1 MQALPPSRPPWEGV
15 QIRGPM
21 HRMQA
26 VARYLGI
33 GRSTAYEMI
42 QRGELPRPIPLSPGV
57 SVIPESWLEAVV
69 AARATAQHTR
79 A

>member
-1 MQALPPSRPPWEGV
+1 MLQTAQARPPWEGV

-21 HRMQA
+21 HRMHA

-42 QRGELPRPIPLSPGV
+42 QRGELPRPIALTPGV

-69 AARATAQHTR
+69 AARATAVKEPG
-79 A
+79 